1 MKFRLLILLIIAGS
15 MQTFAQ
21 SKTVH
26 GFVIDKYSKLRI
38 AKVYVYNSANDQGAY
53 NNVKGEFTSTV
64 KLGDTLFAA
73 LSGYAI
79 DSIVFNGQSAIVFQL
94 RPLSI
99 RLNEVKIIGKK
110 LTAQEQYAKNLREYR
125 QALVRAS
132 SKDMFTVGGGGV
144 GLSIDAI
151 YNLLSRDGK
160 NARRLQAI
168 LERDYHDAI
177 IDFRFRPSYIKT
189 VISINEEDLADFM
202 VQYRP
207 TYEFT
212 LSASDFDF
220 VTFIKNSFTTYKR
233 NPNTFRLPS
242 LPKDI
247 PIEKQ

>member
-1 MKFRLLILLIIAGS
+1 
-15 MQTFAQ
+15 
-21 SKTVH
+21 
-26 GFVIDKYSKLRI
+26 
-38 AKVYVYNSANDQGAY
+38 
-53 NNVKGEFTSTV
+53 
-64 KLGDTLFAA
+64 
-73 LSGYAI
+73 
-79 DSIVFNGQSAIVFQL
+79 
-94 RPLSI
+94 
-99 RLNEVKIIGKK
+99 
-110 LTAQEQYAKNLREYR
+110 
-125 QALVRAS
+125 
-132 SKDMFTVGGGGV
+132 MFTVGSGGV